1 MRSIPSILAGAAIFA
16 ALSTNLLAASHLK
29 DAATG
34 DPKLRS
40 VGAMSFGPGGLLL
53 VTEPRHAAIVAIET
67 GDTGPVQKLK
77 QKVSDVNALLAARLG
92 APEGGVTIADMAVN
106 PASGKIYLS
115 VTRKP
120 DGASLIVVVNA
131 DGQAAPLDYAK
142 ARHARVSLPAADT
155 ARVGNVSDV
164 AFAGDRVLAAGSSNE
179 EFSSKI
185 FTLSLPLA
193 HGGSAVPVSAETYH
207 VAHGKW
213 ETKAPI
219 TSFVP
224 MEENGKHY
232 VVGSFACTPI
242 AKFELD
248 DLKPH
253 AQVKGTSVVELGS
266 GNRPLDM
273 FTYEK
278 DGKQWLVTHTQR
290 FHQNLF
296 GPSKYWGAR
305 VAMSHIQ
312 VRDEAKINQKAVRR
326 DVKQPKGPE
335 GIEIVDSLFGAVH
348 VDKLS
353 NTEVVVLREQGAALT
368 LEIAP
373 LP

>member
-1 MRSIPSILAGAAIFA
+1 MRSIASLFVGAVIFA
-16 ALSTNLLAASHLK
+16 TLSTNLPAAGYLK

-92 APEGGVTIADMAVN
+92 AAEGGVTIVDMAVN

-120 DGASLIVVVNA
+120 DNASLIIVVTA

-155 ARVGNVSDV
+155 AKVGNVSDV

-193 HGGSAVPVSAETYH
+193 HGGSALPVSAETYH

-253 AQVKGTSVVELGS
+253 AQVTGTSVVELGS

-305 VAMSHIQ
+305 VDMSLIK
-312 VRDEAKINQKAVRR
+312 VREESKINQKAVRR

-353 NTEVVVLREQGAALT
+353 NTEVVVLREQGASLT
-368 LEIAP
+368 LEVAP

>member
-1 MRSIPSILAGAAIFA
+1 MRSIASLFVGAVIFA
-16 ALSTNLLAASHLK
+16 TLSTNLPAAGYLK

-92 APEGGVTIADMAVN
+92 AAEGGVTIVDMAVN

-120 DGASLIVVVNA
+120 DNASLIIVVTA

-155 ARVGNVSDV
+155 AKVGNVSDV

-305 VAMSHIQ
+305 VDMSLIK
-312 VRDEAKINQKAVRR
+312 VREESKINQKAVRR

-353 NTEVVVLREQGAALT
+353 NTEVVVLREQGASLT
-368 LEIAP
+368 LEVAP

>member
-1 MRSIPSILAGAAIFA
+1 MRSIASLFVGAVIFA
-16 ALSTNLLAASHLK
+16 TLSTNLPAAGYLK

-92 APEGGVTIADMAVN
+92 AAEGGVTIVDMAVN

-120 DGASLIVVVNA
+120 DNASLIIVVTA

-155 ARVGNVSDV
+155 AKVGNVSDV

-248 DLKPH
+248 DLKPN

-305 VAMSHIQ
+305 VDMSLIK
-312 VRDEAKINQKAVRR
+312 VREESKINQKAVRR

-353 NTEVVVLREQGAALT
+353 NTEVVVLREQGASLT
-368 LEIAP
+368 LEVAP

>member
-1 MRSIPSILAGAAIFA
+1 MRSIASLFVGAVIFA
-16 ALSTNLLAASHLK
+16 TLSTNLPAAGYLK

-92 APEGGVTIADMAVN
+92 AAEGGVTIVDMAVN

-120 DGASLIVVVNA
+120 DNASLIIVVTA

-155 ARVGNVSDV
+155 AKVGNVSDV

-305 VAMSHIQ
+305 VDMSLIK
-312 VRDEAKINQKAVRR
+312 VREESKINQKAVRR

-353 NTEVVVLREQGAALT
+353 NIEVVVLREQGASLT
-368 LEIAP
+368 LEVAP

>member
-1 MRSIPSILAGAAIFA
+1 MRSLPLFLTGAALVA
-16 ALSTNLLAASHLK
+16 ALCTNLTAASHLK
-29 DAATG
+29 DPATG

-40 VGAMSFGPGGLLL
+40 VGAMSFGPDGLLL
-53 VTEPRHAAIVAIET
+53 VAEPRHASIVAIET
-67 GDTGPVQKLK
+67 GDKGPVQKLK
-77 QKVSDVNALLAARLG
+77 QRIDNVNALLSARLG
-92 APEGGVTIADMAVN
+92 APEAGLQIADMAVN
-106 PASGKIYLS
+106 QASGKIYLS
-115 VTRKP
+115 VTRKA
-120 DGASLIVVVNA
+120 DGAALIVVVTA
-131 DGQAAPLDYAK
+131 DGQATPMNFEK
-142 ARHARVSLPAADT
+142 TRHARVSLPISDT
-155 ARVGNVSDV
+155 AKVGNISDV
-164 AFAGDRVLAAGSSNE
+164 AFANDRVLAAGSSNE

-185 FTLSLPLA
+185 FTLALPLV
-193 HGGSAVPVSAETYH
+193 HGGTAMPLSAETYH

-248 DLKPH
+248 DLKPN

-278 DGKQWLVTHTQR
+278 DGKQWLVTHTMR
-290 FHQNLF
+290 FHPNLF
-296 GPSKYWGAR
+296 GPSKYWAAR
-305 VAMSHIQ
+305 VDMSL
-312 VRDEAKINQKAVRR
+312 VKVLDEAKTNAKAVRR

-353 NTEVVVLREQGAALT
+353 NTEAVVLRDQGTTIA
-368 LEIAP
+368 LEIAL

>member
-1 MRSIPSILAGAAIFA
+1 MRSIASLFVGAVIFA
-16 ALSTNLLAASHLK
+16 TLSTNLPAAGYLK

-92 APEGGVTIADMAVN
+92 AAEGGVTIVDMAVN

-120 DGASLIVVVNA
+120 DNASLIIVVTA

-155 ARVGNVSDV
+155 AKVGNVSDV

-193 HGGSAVPVSAETYH
+193 HGGSALPVSAETYH

-305 VAMSHIQ
+305 VDMSLIK
-312 VRDEAKINQKAVRR
+312 VREESKINQKAVRR

-353 NTEVVVLREQGAALT
+353 NTEVVVLREQGASLT
-368 LEIAP
+368 LEVAP

>member
-1 MRSIPSILAGAAIFA
+1 MRSLPLLLTGAALVA
-16 ALSTNLLAASHLK
+16 ALSTTLPAASHLK

-53 VTEPRHAAIVAIET
+53 VAEPRHAAIVAIET

-77 QKVSDVNALLAARLG
+77 QRVDNVNALLAARLG
-92 APEGGVTIADMAVN
+92 APEGGIQIVDMAVN
-106 PASGKIYLS
+106 QASGKIYLA
-115 VTRKP
+115 VQRKA
-120 DGASLIVVVNA
+120 DNAAIIVVVTA
-131 DGQAAPLDYAK
+131 DGQATPLNYEK
-142 ARHARVSLPAADT
+142 LRHARVSLPANDT
-155 ARVGNVSDV
+155 AKIGSVSDV
-164 AFAGDRVLAAGSSNE
+164 AFANDRVLAAGSSNE

-185 FTLSLPLA
+185 FTLSLPLV
-193 HGGSAVPVSAETYH
+193 HGGSAMPVSAETYH
-207 VAHGKW
+207 VAHGRW

-224 MEENGKHY
+224 MEENGCHY

-248 DLKPH
+248 DLKPN

-296 GPSKYWGAR
+296 GPSKYWAAR
-305 VAMSHIQ
+305 VDMSLVK

-353 NTEVVVLREQGAALT
+353 NTEAVVLREQGTALA

>member
-1 MRSIPSILAGAAIFA
+1 MRTIASFFVGAVIFA
-16 ALSTNLLAASHLK
+16 TLSTNLPAAGYLK

-67 GDTGPVQKLK
+67 SDTGPVEKLK
-77 QKVSDVNALLAARLG
+77 QRVDNVGALLAARLG

-106 PASGKIYLS
+106 PASGKIYLC

-120 DGASLIVVVNA
+120 DNASLIIVVTA
-131 DGQAAPLDYAK
+131 DGQAAPLEYAK
-142 ARHARVSLPAADT
+142 AKHARVSLPAADT
-155 ARVGNVSDV
+155 AKVGNVSDV

-193 HGGSAVPVSAETYH
+193 HGGSAVTFSAETFH

-232 VVGSFACTPI
+232 VLGSFACTPI

-305 VAMSHIQ
+305 VDMSLIK
-312 VRDEAKINQKAVRR
+312 VREESKINQKAVRR

-353 NTEVVVLREQGAALT
+353 NTEVVVLREQGASLT
-368 LEIAP
+368 LEVAP

>member
-1 MRSIPSILAGAAIFA
+1 MRTVPSLLLGVALAAT
-16 ALSTNLLAASHLK
+16 LNTNLFAVSHLQ

-40 VGAMSFGPGGLLL
+40 VGAISFGPGGLLL
-53 VTEPRHAAIVAIET
+53 VAEPRHAAIVAIET
-67 GDTGPVQKLK
+67 GDAGPVQKLK
-77 QKVSDVNALLAARLG
+77 QRVDKVNALLSARLG
-92 APEGGVTIADMAVN
+92 APEGGIQIVDMAVN
-106 PASGKIYLS
+106 QASGKVYLS
-115 VTRKP
+115 VTRKA
-120 DGASLIVVVNA
+120 DNAALIVVVTA
-131 DGQAAPLDYAK
+131 DGQATPLNYEK
-142 ARHARVSLPAADT
+142 TKHARVSLPISDT
-155 ARVGNVSDV
+155 AKVGNVSDV
-164 AFAGDRVLAAGSSNE
+164 AFAGDRVLAAGASNE

-185 FTLSLPLA
+185 FTLALPLT
-193 HGGSAVPVSAETYH
+193 HGGSAMPLSAETYH

-248 DLKPH
+248 DLKPN

-278 DGKQWLVTHTQR
+278 DGKQWLVTHTMR
-290 FHQNLF
+290 FHANLF
-296 GPSKYWGAR
+296 GPSKYWAAR
-305 VAMSHIQ
+305 VDMSHIK
-312 VRDEAKINQKAVRR
+312 VHDETKINQKAVRR
-326 DVKQPKGPE
+326 DVKQPKGPD
-335 GIEIVDSLFGAVH
+335 GIEIVESLFGALH

-353 NTEVVVLREQGAALT
+353 NTEVVVLREQGTALT